1 MKKTMYIQPQTAIVL
16 VSAQEAM
23 LAASNTLSSDGKSIE
38 FNYETIQD
46 GDGSN
51 AAVKAG
57 NVFDGQD
64 WETW

>member
-1 MKKTMYIQPQTAIVL
+1 MKKTMYIQPQTTIVL
-16 VSAQEAM
+16 VSAQAM
-23 LAASNTLSSDGKSIE
+23 LAASNTLSSDGNSIE
-38 FNYETIQD
+38 FNYNTMQD

-64 WETW
+64 WEIW